1 VTPKREPEPDR
12 NGWLVAAAIAGVVG
26 VAGAA
31 GWIVFGMEVG
41 LPVLLVGA
49 FFALGAIRGGA
60 DPRGEEEDLWPDDQ
74 RDERSVLHPGRGAS
88 EGYAQAVQRL
98 HDRRPM

>member
-49 FFALGAIRGGA
+49 FVALGVSRGSAPG
-60 DPRGEEEDLWPDDQ
+60 GEDEDLWPVEQ
-74 RDERSVLHPGRGAS
+74 RDERSLLHPGRGVSDARAKA
-88 EGYAQAVQRL
+88 AQSI
-98 HDRRPM
+98 HNRRPM